1 MSPDVSFSSGS
12 PTDQV
17 DLTTPGLLRA
27 ARALAQV
34 DAGALA
40 KKADVGVVT
49 VKRIE
54 TGRAPGLRP
63 ATQAALAHALLA
75 LGVELVPPSA
85 NAGPGVRLVSAGH
98 DTRQPATD

>member
-1 MSPDVSFSSGS
+1 M
-12 PTDQV
+12 

-34 DAGALA
+34 DAEMLA
-40 KKADVGVVT
+40 TRANVGVIT

-75 LGVELVPPSA
+75 LGVELLPPSA
-85 NAGPGVRLVSAGH
+85 DAGPGVRLVAAGL
-98 DTRQPATD
+98 DARQSGTD